1 MTVENEKM
9 DGQLYKMQKERKK
22 IRKDLKIAWDTFS
35 KKSDSKVQS
44 TCPCAAVYVLRA
56 HFTPTA
62 VNKHYKEVQNQYREV
77 ELDLQDLQQFKV

>member
-22 IRKDLKIAWDTFS
+22 IRKDLKIAWDTLA

-44 TCPCAAVYVLRA
+44 SCSL
-56 HFTPTA
+56 
-62 VNKHYKEVQNQYREV
+62 
-77 ELDLQDLQQFKV
+77 